1 MASSERPTDTTTR
14 PAGVEG
20 DGMDQYPTYHDGPGS
35 RGQATGSK
43 PTDVNLPRSRRTYA
57 LPILIGLIVFAL
69 VIIVRIFWGSMNM
82 AVVTDDAM
90 TPGDPASPPVAG
102 APATSGAD
110 PAASAPL
117 GEEQPQATT
126 GPGEVGPTPG
136 AVDVPGGDA
145 TTPAGQAPA
154 PQ

>member
-1 MASSERPTDTTTR
+1 MASSERPTDTNTR

-20 DGMDQYPTYHDGPGS
+20 DGMDPYPTYHDRPGS
-35 RGQATGSK
+35 RGKATGSK

-82 AVVTDDAM
+82 AVTTDDAM
-90 TPGDPASPPVAG
+90 TPGDAASPPAAEAPTASG
-102 APATSGAD
+102 AAPA
-110 PAASAPL
+110 APVPL
-117 GEEQPQATT
+117 DEEQPQTNA
-126 GPGEVGPTPG
+126 GPGEVEPTPG
-136 AVDVPGGDA
+136 AVDVPGGDT
-145 TTPAGQAPA
+145 TTPAGQPAA